1 MNENENKII
10 SRDELPKNAEVG
22 TFFKPGIIHGLENAM
37 AYVYYNPDAFCEN
50 GQFVVQEL
58 TAAQICVAHN
68 LTEDAADSEDAFWNR
83 LNDRCRIFLF
93 DNDGL
98 SSDFADILNVWDKG
112 EVMTVDTLYKWAL
125 DIIKPEQDFTIKY
138 TETFVHKFEVS
149 ARSPEEA
156 LEKFKANKGEYDF
169 SDGCSVDTD
178 AICVEASSDDKPMTN
193 RNAVK
198 AKLKEQVETQLEKV
212 LERMDFEDVG
222 SLPASVLD
230 VQVSA
235 SAIIYDMMM
244 EELIAGR
251 LKYPV
256 SPTGIDSWLQ
266 ENCCNHDGK
275 AGVAD

>member
-10 SRDELPKNAEVG
+10 SRDELPKNTEAG
-22 TFFKPGIIHGLENAM
+22 TFFKPGIIHGRENAM

-68 LTEDAADSEDAFWNR
+68 LAEDADDSEDAFWNR

-125 DIIKPEQDFTIKY
+125 DIMD
-138 TETFVHKFEVS
+138 
-149 ARSPEEA
+149 
-156 LEKFKANKGEYDF
+156 
-169 SDGCSVDTD
+169 DTT

-193 RNAVK
+193 RDAVK

-266 ENCCNHDGK
+266 KNCCNHDGK